1 MLNISTNSFSSLEWR
16 ITVIMSGINLQFD
29 GRKYP
34 LTELAIITSTIE
46 TMKYSV
52 VSEGEGRIPKRQS
65 RRMEI

>member
-1 MLNISTNSFSSLEWR
+1 ME

-34 LTELAIITSTIE
+34 LSELAIINSTIE

-52 VSEGEGRIPKRQS
+52 VSKGERRIPKRQS
-65 RRMEI
+65 RRMKI

>member
-1 MLNISTNSFSSLEWR
+1 MGIK
-16 ITVIMSGINLQFD
+16 VIMSGINLQFD

-34 LTELAIITSTIE
+34 LTELAIITSKIE

-65 RRMEI
+65 RRMEL